1 MRSMTD
7 EGESLIVVFLPH
19 PVGCADHLLP
29 GEKEEDSASSPT
41 HPQNAT
47 ETWKSPSN
55 QFIPS
60 SMFKRLYDWTI
71 ALGARP
77 SAPYALGAVSFAE
90 SSFFPIPPDVVLA
103 PMVLAKPERAYHYA
117 MICTVTSVLGGL
129 AGYAIGVFFW
139 DTIGQWLISL
149 YGGKDKIDSL
159 LGLYREYGALLI
171 LIKGLTPIP
180 YKFVTIAS
188 GIAGYDL
195 FWFIVL
201 SIITR
206 GARFFGV
213 ALLLTTFGGPI
224 RAAMDKHGG
233 LIAATVLI
241 SVVAGFFIVKAL
253 L

>member
-1 MRSMTD
+1 
-7 EGESLIVVFLPH
+7 
-19 PVGCADHLLP
+19 
-29 GEKEEDSASSPT
+29 
-41 HPQNAT
+41 
-47 ETWKSPSN
+47 
-55 QFIPS
+55 
-60 SMFKRLYDWTI
+60 MFKRLYDWTLSL
-71 ALGARP
+71 AAKP

-103 PMVLAKPERAYHYA
+103 PMALAKPEKAYHYA
-117 MICTVTSVLGGL
+117 FICTVASVIGGL

-139 DTIGQWLISL
+139 DTIGQWLIAL

-159 LGLYREYGALLI
+159 LALYREYGALLI

-195 FWFIVL
+195 FWFVVL

-213 ALLLTTFGGPI
+213 AALLTHFGGPI
-224 RAAMDKHGG
+224 KAAMDKHGG
-233 LIAATVLI
+233 LIAAVVLVSI
-241 SVVAGFFIVKAL
+241 VGGFFLVKAVL
-253 L
+253 

>member
-1 MRSMTD
+1 MENLT
-7 EGESLIVVFLPH
+7 EAAY
-19 PVGCADHLLP
+19 VG
-29 GEKEEDSASSPT
+29 T
-41 HPQNAT
+41 
-47 ETWKSPSN
+47 
-55 QFIPS
+55 
-60 SMFKRLYDWTI
+60 MFKRLYDWTLSL
-71 ALGARP
+71 AARP

-103 PMVLAKPERAYHYA
+103 PMVLAKPDRAYHYA
-117 MICTVTSVLGGL
+117 LICTITSVIGGL
-129 AGYAIGVFFW
+129 AGYAIGVYFW
-139 DTIGQWLISL
+139 DTIGQWLIAL

-159 LGLYREYGALLI
+159 LALYREYGALLI

-195 FWFIVL
+195 FWFVVL

-213 ALLLTTFGGPI
+213 AALLTHFGGPI
-224 RAAMDKHGG
+224 KALMDRHGS
-233 LIAATVLI
+233 LIVAVLLVSI
-241 SVVAGFFIVKAL
+241 VGGFFAIKWL